1 MDSHSSIN
9 ISQQQD
15 VVGPTGVDSTSRDWR
30 AWPQYPPWADPPFM
44 FEHRLTDIGKLLRM
58 HTNCVLSKFLLNFK
72 SMGFHECKQFTVLLN
87 IIHHLSKVIFRE
99 DTTRSFCAEDKQR
112 LKENWVAV
120 ISHQVATVNI
130 FLFFIRRGY
139 LRITGPLPRYKLKV
153 EWNQELVGKAIQEQV
168 AALEEPEESSG
179 AWIMAHFLENRKACK
194 TLLNYPENI
203 PSNAIISEVLLDM

>member
-1 MDSHSSIN
+1 M
-9 ISQQQD
+9 
-15 VVGPTGVDSTSRDWR
+15 
-30 AWPQYPPWADPPFM
+30 Y
-44 FEHRLTDIGKLLRM
+44 EHRLTDIGKLLRM

-87 IIHHLSKVIFRE
+87 IIHHLSKVIFIE
-99 DTTRSFCAEDKQR
+99 DTTRSFRAEDKQR

-153 EWNQELVGKAIQEQV
+153 EWNQELVGKAI
-168 AALEEPEESSG
+168 
-179 AWIMAHFLENRKACK
+179 
-194 TLLNYPENI
+194 
-203 PSNAIISEVLLDM
+203 